1 MLSQYN
7 GDETSW
13 NDCKASS
20 SCSLGEEPPISQL
33 PCLSSEFVTVLL
45 FCSYSWESCRNGD
58 NIVRLFTV
66 LWTYGFFS
74 LFFPNK
80 CRKYP
85 LLQEWGQ
92 KEEATWILPQKVI
105 WGLWSWFINSW
116 NFPLVSGIFMW
127 LALRRT
133 CFVCRVSRHTAD
145 PFAQVQRL
153 SVGSKLRSRNNKRW
167 FSSSFSML
175 WESVVYSLF
184 TVMTSVWNC
193 HS

>member
-1 MLSQYN
+1 MFVQWVCY
-7 GDETSW
+7 
-13 NDCKASS
+13 SS
-20 SCSLGEEPPISQL
+20 
-33 PCLSSEFVTVLL
+33 F

-58 NIVRLFTV
+58 NILRLFTV
-66 LWTYGFFS
+66 LWTYGVFFLFFS
-74 LFFPNK
+74 NK

-85 LLQEWGQ
+85 LLQGWGQ
-92 KEEATWILPQKVI
+92 KEEATRILPQKVI

-127 LALRRT
+127 LAPRRT
-133 CFVCRVSRHTAD
+133 GLVCRVSWHASD

-184 TVMTSVWNC
+184 TVMTSV
-193 HS
+193 